1 MGRCRPRGSG
11 MQRAVGRCVGKGL
24 RVARNNNSY
33 YNNSTQWE
41 DMTDEGKAIY
51 ITVCT
56 IFFIIAIIFMA
67 SI

>member
-1 MGRCRPRGSG
+1 MGRCRPRRSG

-24 RVARNNNSY
+24 RVDRNNNSY

-41 DMTDEGKAIY
+41 DMTDKGKAIY